1 MFDYERVEADL
12 LILYRATS
20 KIDGWSKDLAEELI
34 RVGEYSLALDIMSYA
49 YLNNQIIVPA
59 GQFELFERLAIEM
72 NMEKDPEFE
81 GVAQLRAEAKARS
94 GIGLPNLPRTV
105 VPSGPTVA
113 EQSLPEGKKD
123 APPAEA
129 VKPHEVGLSD
139 KRRKSILDG
148 DGAGGGHGPGRNAPG
163 TSNFPSDWSDD
174 QTIEAILDIANDPA
188 SNPHSGRKGRTI
200 VKGTRDGVDIEVVI
214 DRAGKSITT
223 AYPTNTPV
231 T

>member
-1 MFDYERVEADL
+1 MFDYKMVKSEL
-12 LILYRATS
+12 LVICQAASGFT
-20 KIDGWSKDLAEELI
+20 GWEKGLAGEFI
-34 RVGEYSLALDIMSYA
+34 RVGEYSLALDEMSYA
-49 YLNNQIIVPA
+49 YLNNEKPMP
-59 GQFELFERLAIEM
+59 GHLFEVFEKLAVAMDMAGDEI
-72 NMEKDPEFE
+72 FE
-81 GVAQLRAEAKARS
+81 GVARLRAEAKARS
-94 GIGLPNLPRTV
+94 GIGLPNLPRTI
-105 VPSGPTVA
+105 VPSEPTVA
-113 EQSLPEGKKD
+113 ERPLPEDKQD

-148 DGAGGGHGPGRNAPG
+148 NGAGGGHGPGRNTPE
-163 TSNFPSDWSDD
+163 TSSFPSDWSDD

-200 VKGTRDGVDIEVVI
+200 VKRTRDGVDIEVVI

-223 AYPTNTPV
+223 AYPTNTPA

>member
-49 YLNNQIIVPA
+49 YLNNRIIVPA

-81 GVAQLRAEAKARS
+81 GVAQLRAEAKARP
-94 GIGLPNLPRTV
+94 GIGLPNLPRTI
-105 VPSGPTVA
+105 VPSEPTVA
-113 EQSLPEGKKD
+113 EQPLPEDKD

-129 VKPHEVGLSD
+129 VKPHEVGIYD

-148 DGAGGGHGPGRNAPG
+148 DGAGGGHGPSRNAPG
-163 TSNFPSDWSDD
+163 TSGLPSD
-174 QTIEAILDIANDPA
+174 
-188 SNPHSGRKGRTI
+188 
-200 VKGTRDGVDIEVVI
+200 
-214 DRAGKSITT
+214 
-223 AYPTNTPV
+223 
-231 T
+231 